1 MKPGSSNAPPPSP
14 PSAVSSPPHIS
25 QRREALNRCW
35 EGKGTKA
42 GTLPSPPRQLQA
54 SQNHASPLR
63 EHQNQWKRNRFGASH
78 PPTHLSRQSCRS
90 TKVDGNVVPPRS
102 AKSAVPPKG
111 IPPSNILTIG
121 KTAVPLRSTETLFH
135 HGSVSRGTISAFL
148 PAPKDSLYTSI

>member
-1 MKPGSSNAPPPSP
+1 MKPSSNSEPSP
-14 PSAVSSPPHIS
+14 PSSPSAELSTPH
-25 QRREALNRCW
+25 RA
-35 EGKGTKA
+35 TA
-42 GTLPSPPRQLQA
+42 GSVESMLGGERNKSGDATIPPRQRQA
-54 SQNHASPLR
+54 SQNHAAPLR

>member
-1 MKPGSSNAPPPSP
+1 MKPSSNSEPPPPSS
-14 PSAVSSPPHIS
+14 PSAELSTPHRATAGSVESMLGGERNKSGDATIPPPATAS
-25 QRREALNRCW
+25 L
-35 EGKGTKA
+35 TK
-42 GTLPSPPRQLQA
+42 PRLSTA
-54 SQNHASPLR
+54 RAPKSMEEKSI
-63 EHQNQWKRNRFGASH
+63 WGVH